1 MANKLIFNNCLS
13 KTTAN
18 KMYSGCCC
26 LVECI
31 VANTNT
37 KSVTINSI
45 FGFFGGTF
53 DFDLVSVNG
62 TTPSFPL
69 TVAASGTFTLEFE
82 ICAGSGTPTD
92 TLSIVINETGGSETT
107 TFPFSLSNVS
117 SITPTSNIDFGL
129 VPSGTTSAPQ
139 TITIFNDQTVCD
151 AIFVFDSNNCGG
163 GFVAIP
169 SSVTLA
175 PNGSTTIDVTWT
187 PPSSNLDINCQFR
200 IEVCGVFD
208 EIRVTAESEPA
219 DCECLCCTGINIDT
233 ESRLIPTVNL
243 NCDEPAVFK
252 KSAIGEQKEVVFNFT
267 YTSGIADGFEVFF
280 NPVIFGVNCN
290 FSSFYGGPINSA
302 PPSGYYIEFFT
313 SMIGGGWFEMALFN
327 SGVNTPNQ
335 KNWKVEMYALTST
348 QFKIRLTFF
357 LISDLQNWISA
368 AVFNNAPKWR
378 RNHVFAPVPP
388 LIGPFTNSFPSVYNS
403 NRRLCSLFWI
413 HDPNRIVE
421 ETGNDFECYN
431 THSINWTSR
440 FFNKGLYDGPSE
452 FLDPLFTFERNGNPV
467 TNLSTIQKTEVK
479 FFINIPSTFG
489 LIEGVIFNLFDESTT
504 DNTVDFLAN
513 YNNSRSRILNNP
525 ATTVLDNLLESPSSI
540 VALGGD
546 DYEITAFIGTGL
558 NLSHQ
563 YRIFAVV
570 YSANEIVN
578 SFISEPLRV
587 TNIPTA
593 DCNNCQ
599 TEVYSIFQQVFR
611 QEESECLR
619 PVAKERIRHLTFWN
633 WGSLGRCFPE
643 VTELNFLD
651 YVNSITLNVY
661 RRELDFP
668 IAGKTTFFM
677 FEQHTSSRVVGFP
690 SNWNNF
696 GNLIV
701 SDQYPQ
707 FRTEFTRRVGWEQT
721 PFNGSNV
728 FVADTATYMNR
739 TPAGPLGAPYVTTLG
754 ITNDWRNQQ
763 IIYEYVLR
771 MDFSSIFGTPYEI
784 NYVQA
789 FQVLA
794 IENEPSNSG
803 YQSII
808 QNVVFEGFQGGSWI
822 ELTGPFCPD
831 NYTLIRA
838 TYTAN
843 SAGNFAFF
851 AEPFPNGNT
860 ATIRESED
868 AAFLLPQELN
878 VLSLDLTY
886 SPNGIDYVASAILDP
901 STLTGNSYLL
911 CGYWS
916 EIFE

>member
-1 MANKLIFNNCLS
+1 MANKLIFNPCLD
-13 KTTAN
+13 KVNKN

-26 LVECI
+26 VVECI
-31 VANTNT
+31 ISNTNT
-37 KSVTINSI
+37 KTVTINSI
-45 FGFFGGTF
+45 NGFFNGTF
-53 DFDLVSVNG
+53 SFNLVSING
-62 TTPSFPL
+62 SAPSFPFS
-69 TVAASGTFTLEFE
+69 VAQSTTFSIEFE

-92 TLSIVINETGGSETT
+92 TLTIQISETGGTETT
-107 TFPFSLSNVS
+107 TFPFELCVNSAIASPSTLA
-117 SITPTSNIDFGL
+117 FGL

-139 TITIFNDQTVCD
+139 TITIHNDQTVCE
-151 AIFVFDSNNCGG
+151 ATFNFDSGDCGA

-169 SSVTLA
+169 SSVTLT
-175 PNGSTTIDVTWT
+175 PNDTTTIDVTWT
-187 PPSSNLDINCQFR
+187 PPSANLNVDCHLR
-200 IEVCGVFD
+200 IEVCDVFD
-208 EIRVTAESEPA
+208 LISTTAESEPA
-219 DCECLCCTGINIDT
+219 DCECLCCTGVHIDT
-233 ESRLIPTVNL
+233 EHRLISTVDL
-243 NCDEPAVFK
+243 SCDDPVLFDQ
-252 KSAIGEQKEVVFNFT
+252 SAIGEQKEVIFDFA
-267 YTSGIADGFEVFF
+267 YSFGIGDGFELFF
-280 NPVIFGVNCN
+280 NPVVFGVNCN
-290 FSSFYGGPINSA
+290 FSSLYGGPINSA
-302 PPSGYYIEFFT
+302 PPFGYYIEFFT
-313 SMIGGGWFEMALFN
+313 SMIGAGWQTMALFN

-335 KNWKVEMYALTST
+335 KNWIVEMSAITST
-348 QFKIRLTFF
+348 QFKIKLTFF
-357 LISDLQNWISA
+357 LISDLQNWISN

-452 FLDPLFTFERNGNPV
+452 FTDPLFTFERNGNPV
-467 TNLSTIQKTEVK
+467 TDLSTIQKTEVK
-479 FFINIPSTFG
+479 FFIKIPSGFG
-489 LIEGVIFNLFDESTT
+489 TLKGIVFNLFDESTT
-504 DNTVDFLAN
+504 DNAVDFLAN
-513 YNNSRSRILNNP
+513 YNNSRSRIVNNP
-525 ATTVLDNLLESPSSI
+525 LTSVLDNLLESPSSI
-540 VALGGD
+540 VALGGG

-570 YSANEIVN
+570 YSMNETVN

-587 TNIPTA
+587 TNIPTP
-593 DCNNCQ
+593 DCDNCQ
-599 TEVYSIFQQVFR
+599 VEVSSIWSQVFR
-611 QEESECLR
+611 QTESDCLK
-619 PVAKERIRHLTFWN
+619 PVAKERIKHQSFW
-633 WGSLGRCFPE
+633 GEGTLKTCFP
-643 VTELNFLD
+643 VFLNFLD

-661 RRELDFP
+661 RRETDFP

-677 FEQHTSSRVVGFP
+677 YEQHTSSRVVGFP

-701 SDQYPQ
+701 SDSGSG
-707 FRTEFTRRVGWEQT
+707 FRTEFTRRVGWEQNA
-721 PFNGSNV
+721 FNGSNV
-728 FVADTATYMNR
+728 LVANTATYMNR
-739 TPAGPLGAPYVTTLG
+739 TPAGPLGAPYVATLG
-754 ITNDWRNQQ
+754 VNNDWRDVQ

-784 NYVQA
+784 NYVKA

-794 IENEPSNSG
+794 IDNEPLNSG
-803 YQSII
+803 FPSKIESVI
-808 QNVVFEGFQGGSWI
+808 FEGFQGGIWV

-831 NYTLIRA
+831 NFTLIRA

-851 AEPFPNGNT
+851 VEPFPNGNT
-860 ATIRESED
+860 TTIRESED
-868 AAFLLPQELN
+868 AAFELPQQLN
-878 VLSLDLTY
+878 VLSLDLVY
-886 SPNGIDYVASAILDP
+886 SPTGTDYVASAILDP

-916 EIFE
+916 EVFE